1 MYCRSCL
8 DDAPRKFNIVAFL
21 FLINLL
27 KSNIRMPF
35 GILSVKISVFA
46 GSGFAFTV
54 PLYLSLP
61 GITGN
66 PEKVFWFSG

>member
-1 MYCRSCL
+1 
-8 DDAPRKFNIVAFL
+8 
-21 FLINLL
+21 
-27 KSNIRMPF
+27 MPF
-35 GILSVKISVFA
+35 GILSVRISVFA